1 MPAVVSEV
9 VDMALETEAKMKKKS
24 SSRSRVKLSDV
35 EPAVKSF
42 KEFVEAVTRRL
53 KLQEEE

>member
-1 MPAVVSEV
+1 MSEV